1 MDKKSISVPEMRRIL
16 GLGKTESY
24 WLIKKGYFKTI
35 MLFGKIRVMTD
46 SFEEWYANQFHYKK
60 TDGTPPGQN
69 WRHTMSICETAD
81 ILGIAP
87 TTVYSLIGKNLFTV
101 LTVSGKKRIEKR
113 ALKNGMLIKANITTT
128 TMRLLMMF
136 EEKIAKLN
144 SQQDRKKLFRPRNP
158 KDIESRK
165 AYCL

>member
-1 MDKKSISVPEMRRIL
+1 
-16 GLGKTESY
+16 
-24 WLIKKGYFKTI
+24 
-35 MLFGKIRVMTD
+35 
-46 SFEEWYANQFHYKK
+46 
-60 TDGTPPGQN
+60 
-69 WRHTMSICETAD
+69 MSIRETAD

-128 TMRLLMMF
+128 TRRLLMMF

-158 KDIESRK
+158 KDIEGRK